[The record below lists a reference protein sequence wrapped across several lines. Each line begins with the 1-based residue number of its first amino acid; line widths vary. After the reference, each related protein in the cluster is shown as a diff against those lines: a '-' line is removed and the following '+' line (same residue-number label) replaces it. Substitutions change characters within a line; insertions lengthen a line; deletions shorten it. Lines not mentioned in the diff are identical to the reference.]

1 MSYWLFQVNKLKA
14 SRFLTNSTI
23 KLLVVL
29 LVVCLDRIRMD
40 THILV
45 VTIRALVPYKLRA
58 NRNQP
63 RTNLSLSKI
72 SKIWW
77 ADRSLSHHPI
87 TRKCRLVLQSSF
99 PWSNNIIRRKHKLRC
114 RAKVYNNNIS
124 PRIRPCKI
132 LRLRCLSRCRVRVWW
147 AEELIIR
154 STNLRA
160 NTLKIRW
167 IRVQLRREE
176 KAAKDRASSV
186 NSSLVSYLFAFRF
199 QQFGWTRE
207 NKPKFMRLLVRLE
220 RMLRMMLILPTLL
233 TKTTTSLFT
242 PQEILRRILSWPMTN
257 LGCLVMKQSNLD
269 VL

>member
-1 MSYWLFQVNKLKA
+1 M
-14 SRFLTNSTI
+14 
-23 KLLVVL
+23 
-29 LVVCLDRIRMD
+29 VVCLDRVRMD

-45 VTIRALVPYKLRA
+45 VTTRALVPYKLRA
-58 NRNQP
+58 NRNPP

-77 ADRSLSHHPI
+77 ADKRPPQSLSHHPI
-87 TRKCRLVLQSSF
+87 TRKCRLVLLSSF
-99 PWSNNIIRRKHKLRC
+99 PWSNNIIRHRHKLRC

-167 IRVQLRREE
+167 IEVRLPRKWPREE
-176 KAAKDRASSV
+176 KVAKDQASSV

-199 QQFGWTRE
+199 QQSGWTRE

-220 RMLRMMLILPTLL
+220 QMLRMMLILPTLL

-242 PQEILRRILSWPMTN
+242 PQEILRRNLSWPMTS